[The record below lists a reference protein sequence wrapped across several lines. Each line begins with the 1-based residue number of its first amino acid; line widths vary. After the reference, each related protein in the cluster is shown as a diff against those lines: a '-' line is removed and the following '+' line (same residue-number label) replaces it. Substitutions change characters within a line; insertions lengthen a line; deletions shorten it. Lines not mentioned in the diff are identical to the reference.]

1 MLTPSINGAVLTFA
15 EYPDQ
20 SIDLAEM
27 QGLEPRTI
35 RIYTDEAGE
44 VLSVND
50 EGGHWLVAE
59 VGIPGKRWE
68 ALEDEQQAAV
78 PLAGDDIDITLWKLR
93 GEE

>member
-50 EGGHWLVAE
+50 GHWLVAE
-59 VGIPGKRWE
+59 VAIPGKRWE
-68 ALEDEQQAAV
+68 TVEDEQQAVV
-78 PLAGDDIDITLWKLR
+78 PLTESDIEITLWKLR

>member
-27 QGLEPRTI
+27 QANDPKTV

-44 VLSVND
+44 LLSVD
-50 EGGHWLVAE
+50 GGFWLVAE
-59 VGIPGKRWE
+59 VRMPGKRWE
-68 ALEDEQQAAV
+68 TVDDEQVAV
-78 PLAGDDIDITLWKLR
+78 PLTLADIDITLWRLR
-93 GEE
+93 GEEE